1 MAPRKKPLPTTDKE
15 VKPLPSIG
23 KPENTVKIGELMI
36 EIKPTLFLYQR
47 DRTAAFYKML
57 EMYPLPDLFAM
68 TKEALGD
75 EERDGDKC
83 IMDWLI
89 AAIDNV
95 DLEEGEAEKI
105 VIENFAGRKM
115 DTGTLETILSI
126 FKRVNKINEK
136 EINLKKFKEQR
147 GVMA

>member
-15 VKPLPSIG
+15 AKPLPPIG

-47 DRTAAFYKML
+47 DRSAAFYKML

-75 EERDGDKC
+75 DERDGDKC

-89 AAIDNV
+89 AAIDNA
-95 DLEEGEAEKI
+95 DREEGEAAKI
-105 VIENFAGRKM
+105 VTENYEKM
-115 DTGTLETILSI
+115 DTETVETILSI
-126 FKRVNKINEK
+126 FKRVNKIAEK
-136 EINLKKFKEQR
+136 EANLKKFKEQR

>member
-15 VKPLPSIG
+15 TKPLPPIG

-47 DRTAAFYKML
+47 DRSAAFYKML

-75 EERDGDKC
+75 DERDGDKC

-89 AAIDNV
+89 AAIDNANR
-95 DLEEGEAEKI
+95 EEGEAAKI
-105 VIENFAGRKM
+105 VTENYEKM
-115 DTGTLETILSI
+115 DTETIETILSI
-126 FKRVNKINEK
+126 FKRVNKIVEK
-136 EINLKKFKEQR
+136 ETNLKKFKEQR

>member
-15 VKPLPSIG
+15 TKPLPPIG

-89 AAIDNV
+89 AAIDNA
-95 DLEEGEAEKI
+95 DREEGEAAKI
-105 VIENFAGRKM
+105 VTENYEKM
-115 DTGTLETILSI
+115 DTETIETILSI
-126 FKRVNKINEK
+126 FKRVNKIVEK
-136 EINLKKFKEQR
+136 EANLKKFKEQR